1 VAVSVDPPDISERLR
16 KRLDLPIRLVSDS
29 AGTLMDPLGIR
40 HDGGLPPALISGEVS
55 KRLSSRDL
63 FLATNYL
70 TDEEGIIRW
79 IFRPDT
85 YRLRVSIDEM
95 LPAIDALG
103 PAPAR
108 ASGA

>member
-1 VAVSVDPPDISERLR
+1 VSVDPPDISEKLR

-29 AGTLMDPLGIR
+29 EGTLMDPLGIR
-40 HDGGLPPALISGEVS
+40 HDAGMPPSLVSGEVS

-70 TDEEGIIRW
+70 TDEAGRIRW

-85 YRLRVSIDEM
+85 YRMRVSIDEI
-95 LPAIDALG
+95 LRAIDALG
-103 PAPAR
+103 PAPAS
-108 ASGA
+108 A